1 MPDDHATPSL
11 AVTLSP
17 PGIPFPLQA
26 CLPQKPLVTHP
37 PPARVLP
44 QDGVPLATQ
53 CVAWIL
59 PPREGTLD
67 FEHLVREKR
76 LTILILILM
85 TLVRYHPSES
95 EKAWYQGLLP
105 ARTPP
110 SFDLN

>member
-1 MPDDHATPSL
+1 MIMLLLTKAHLHGSLSL

-44 QDGVPLATQ
+44 QDRVPLATQ

-67 FEHLVREKR
+67 FELDLVREKR
-76 LTILILILM
+76 L
-85 TLVRYHPSES
+85 S
-95 EKAWYQGLLP
+95 
-105 ARTPP
+105 
-110 SFDLN
+110 